1 MRNLFDGWHI
11 VVLAVVILLLFGW
24 KKMPDMARSFG
35 RSARIL
41 RSEMD
46 EMKNDKKSEAAGQTV
61 KGQATTPPATPAA
74 ATPPRL
80 LTLRR
85 LRPPARRRR
94 CRRPPRSTRQTTTPP
109 PDTSRSLGI

>member
-46 EMKNDKKSEAAGQTV
+46 EMKNDKKSEGAGQTV
-61 KGQATTPPATPAA
+61 KGQATPPPPATPAA
-74 ATPPRL
+74 SAPVTPA
-80 LTLRR
+80 
-85 LRPPARRRR
+85 PPTAG
-94 CRRPPRSTRQTTTPP
+94 TTPAVP
-109 PDTSRSLGI
+109 QAPVQQPADHNTSA

>member
-74 ATPPRL
+74 AP
-80 LTLRR
+80 
-85 LRPPARRRR
+85 PPA
-94 CRRPPRSTRQTTTPP
+94 PAATPQAPAAGTTPTVP
-109 PDTSRSLGI
+109 ETPAQHPADHNTTA

>member
-1 MRNLFDGWHI
+1 MVRNFFDGWHI
-11 VVLAVVILLLFGW
+11 VVIAVVVLLLFGW

-61 KGQATTPPATPAA
+61 KGEASTPPPAAPTAAPGATPPVTPTAGATPAMPE
-74 ATPPRL
+74 TPAQH
-80 LTLRR
+80 
-85 LRPPARRRR
+85 PA
-94 CRRPPRSTRQTTTPP
+94 
-109 PDTSRSLGI
+109 DHNTSA

>member
-11 VVLAVVILLLFGW
+11 VVVAVVILLLFGW

-46 EMKNDKKSEAAGQTV
+46 EMKNDKKSEGAGQTV
-61 KGQATTPPATPAA
+61 KGQATPPPPATPAA
-74 ATPPRL
+74 SSPATPAS
-80 LTLRR
+80 
-85 LRPPARRRR
+85 PAAG
-94 CRRPPRSTRQTTTPP
+94 TTPSVP
-109 PDTSRSLGI
+109 ETPVQQPADHNTSA